1 MEVNLRTIALGAAL
15 ATAAA
20 WTAMQLIRD
29 RQLGII
35 IDAYNRAE
43 AELHPHEVDAV
54 MQSARRITREA
65 AS

>member
-1 MEVNLRTIALGAAL
+1 MEVSRRAIALGTAL
-15 ATAAA
+15 AAAA
-20 WTAMQLIRD
+20 TWVAVSLIRD